1 VPGSPGVT
9 ASSRASPALMRC
21 AMWQTSWPTQRRRN
35 TFLDCFT
42 RPVTRIPN
50 RRRRANSF
58 FLFQFSDPTGRVHAK
73 NFVAV
78 GCAQGCPSRLGAS
91 LSPRAPLL
99 APARAKQR
107 GRAHHDERGGAQG
120 VAGRDPQSSRRRLDL
135 RPPRPGCMAPAAV
148 ARR

>member
-58 FLFQFSDPTGRVHAK
+58 FLFQFSDPIVRTGRSCPICTRCFHRCSARIPTIPSDRSV
-73 NFVAV
+73 
-78 GCAQGCPSRLGAS
+78 CASFPQG
-91 LSPRAPLL
+91 
-99 APARAKQR
+99 
-107 GRAHHDERGGAQG
+107 
-120 VAGRDPQSSRRRLDL
+120 
-135 RPPRPGCMAPAAV
+135 
-148 ARR
+148 